1 MPKKKKLTLVAF
13 LFLLLITIPVT
24 LILISQQQ
32 DTRSKAA
39 ASTTMYFEP
48 VSSSTAPITKNVGD
62 TIDLDIYVDPGSNL
76 VTFIRYQVTF
86 DTTKLQLST
95 TEPIT
100 LNKAIFSSVEGPV
113 VANGTV
119 AQSVSIGSDPTK
131 AIQKVTKIGTL
142 HFKAIGPTAQT
153 PTSIVFGNLTQSLSS
168 AGSDQASQNVL
179 SSTTPA
185 NIIINGTANTSPQPS
200 IAATSVPQP
209 TISGTSVAFTI
220 ILHGI
225 GVGGDNPNPTG
236 NSMSNKNP
244 LHPQRNLAFDV
255 TDTNNNLV
263 ASGSAPISFE
273 PNEGF
278 FTGRVGLDKSVPPG
292 NYNIK
297 VKTDGYLRRLVPGIV
312 QIKANEEN
320 KLAVTHLVAADTNG
334 DNFLNVIDYNAL
346 LDCGYGRVDP
356 LPMSDANAP
365 FNTQEC
371 QVHKP
376 VINVDVDDN
385 GVINSYDYNL
395 FVRELSV
402 QNGD

>member
-1 MPKKKKLTLVAF
+1 MSKRKKLTLAAV
-13 LFLLLITIPVT
+13 LFLLISIPLT
-24 LILISQQQ
+24 LALVSQQQ
-32 DTRSKAA
+32 NTRSKAA
-39 ASTTMYFEP
+39 ASTTLYFEP
-48 VSSSTAPITKNVGD
+48 TSSSSSPITKNIGD
-62 TIDLDIYVDPGSNL
+62 PIDLDIYVDPGSNL
-76 VTFIRYQVTF
+76 VTFVRYQLTF
-86 DTTKLQLST
+86 DTTKVQLSP

-100 LNKAIFSSVEGPV
+100 LNSNVFSSVEGPV

-168 AGSDQASQNVL
+168 GGADQAGQNIL

-185 NIIINGTANTSPQPS
+185 NIIINGTTDTSPQPS
-200 IAATSVPQP
+200 IVVTSIPQP
-209 TISGTSVAFTI
+209 TINGTSIAFTI

-225 GVGGDNPNPTG
+225 GIGGDNPNPSG
-236 NSMSNKNP
+236 NSLSNKNP
-244 LHPQRNLAFDV
+244 LHPQRNLAYEV
-255 TDTNNNLV
+255 SDTNNNII

-278 FTGRVGLDKSVPPG
+278 FTGRVGIDKSVQPG

-297 VKTDGYLRRLVPGIV
+297 VKTDGYLRRLVPGII

-320 KLAVTHLVAADTNG
+320 KLPATHLVAADTNG

-376 VINVDVDDN
+376 AVNVDVDDN

-395 FVRELSV
+395 FIRELSV